1 MQFYVINNTKWQV
14 SEVFLK
20 WLLNHISKDLAKTAK
35 HRKALKKQ
43 VGIVFIDQKAMR
55 KLNKQYRGKDKVTD
69 VLSFAGGGEVMGDD
83 VFLGDIVLCVEQVK
97 KQAEEHDLHASEEL
111 CYLVV
116 HGLLHLLGY
125 DHEVSPAEA
134 KKMFRIQDKLFA
146 DLQDRDILKA
156 FNKKADKIGTNGK
169 KT

>member
-1 MQFYVINNTKWQV
+1 MKFYVMNNTKWQV

-20 WLLNHISKDLAKTAK
+20 WLLTHISKDLTKNVAKTAK

-43 VGIVFIDQKAMR
+43 VGIVFIDKKAMR
-55 KLNKQYRGKDKVTD
+55 KLNKQYRQKDKVTD
-69 VLSFAGGGEVMGDD
+69 VLSFAGGGEVMDD
-83 VFLGDIVLCVEQVK
+83 DAFLGDIVLCVEQIK

-111 CYLVV
+111 SYLVL

-125 DHEVSPAEA
+125 DHEESEAEA

-146 DLQDRDILKA
+146 DLQDRDILRA
-156 FNKKADKIGTNGK
+156 FRKKP
-169 KT
+169 